1 MSDYDIFER
10 TTVRMAEI
18 ERTVRRLDPTLHSI
32 DAYEFRDRFI
42 RQRFEVRT
50 YLRQSFYNILDF
62 CLSHPHVFLIPRS
75 EPLSEDEDDR
85 WFEEHADWLSE
96 NCPSY
101 TRLGPLIGIQD
112 PDEAFA
118 WRMRWGGV

>member
-1 MSDYDIFER
+1 MSDNDIFER
-10 TTVRMAEI
+10 TTVWMAEV
-18 ERTVRRLDPTLHSI
+18 ERTVRRLDPTPHSI

-42 RQRFEVRT
+42 RERSELRT
-50 YLRQSFYNILDF
+50 YSRQSFYNVLDF
-62 CLSHPHVFLIPRS
+62 CLGQPHVFLIPRS
-75 EPLSEDEDDR
+75 ESPFEAEDDL

-96 NCPSY
+96 NCPSF

-112 PDEAFA
+112 PDEALA